1 MHRTY
6 DKQVADAMR
15 EKMCARGSQLVS
27 VLLLILMKKCLY
39 VYDYSQFKIRYVSAM
54 LEKFMVGD
62 IGRF

>member
-15 EKMCARGSQLVS
+15 EKMCARRSQLVS

-62 IGRF
+62 IGWF

>member
-62 IGRF
+62 IGWF